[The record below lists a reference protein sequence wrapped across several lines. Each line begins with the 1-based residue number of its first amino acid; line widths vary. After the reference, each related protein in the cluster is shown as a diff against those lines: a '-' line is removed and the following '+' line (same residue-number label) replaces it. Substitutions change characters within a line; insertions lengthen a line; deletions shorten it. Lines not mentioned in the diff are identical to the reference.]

1 MNIFCHCCRESQREA
16 CRQASFCCCC
26 CKPAGIAAWA
36 WCRWGEPGK
45 PRRRRRGGDKG
56 GWPGSG
62 RWRWWFW
69 CQKRWLREFGANKL
83 PLTLEIAQLSC
94 RHGLGRVK
102 STVKLQLIDGC
113 GAYQMQLWPSSQ
125 HHCNVFTAFFFS
137 KRRTNYMTNNYKRLL
152 AQTANLITWSVQRQ
166 KFSTSSQRR
175 STKAWP
181 CH

>member
-83 PLTLEIAQLSC
+83 PLTLEIAQLQTISC
-94 RHGLGRVK
+94 AAV
-102 STVKLQLIDGC
+102 LQTWFGPCEKHSKAAVDWWVWCIPNAAVTIISAPLQC
-113 GAYQMQLWPSSQ
+113 VYS
-125 HHCNVFTAFFFS
+125 FFFS
-137 KRRTNYMTNNYKRLL
+137 PKD
-152 AQTANLITWSVQRQ
+152 AQITWPII
-166 KFSTSSQRR
+166 
-175 STKAWP
+175 TKGFWLRP
-181 CH
+181 QI